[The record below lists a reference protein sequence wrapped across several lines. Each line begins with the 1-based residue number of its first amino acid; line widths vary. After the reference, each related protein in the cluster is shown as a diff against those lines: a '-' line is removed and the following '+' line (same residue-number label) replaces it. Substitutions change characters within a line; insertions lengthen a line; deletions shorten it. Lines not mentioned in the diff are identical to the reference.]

1 MDDRLPAKM
10 IIFVLSISLLSLAS
24 GQKMIVAHAPQYVT
38 FQEQGKPLPTSDVSK
53 MISHTLGMPTKSDM
67 TWHGMQHGSV
77 FKRPKANVLVTVL
90 TVEGQPG
97 PMVTSKA
104 EFPVELD
111 NAGVDISELMSSLNG
126 NFMGKTPL
134 TVDTGLDNSI
144 FDVRSGFDV
153 FKRIP
158 NTLRRMSDRLM
169 DGDSVAQQHTVG
181 TLNSSINTDLSL
193 MGELQVI
200 QDVINTV
207 KSDESFKSSGT
218 PDIFSFTISGLQG
231 LAQEHG
237 QDSSQVADAGNL
249 ISSFLNKMT
258 EQFITLYK
266 DNVVVE
272 ILLVTPP
279 TGYVRKVRALQQ
291 ATTPKP
297 AVPIIRNETNSKV
310 APDYDENYPVMFN
323 IVLWLMIF
331 LAVSMLAVSYGI
343 WNIDPGR
350 DSIIY
355 RMTTTR
361 LKKD

>member
-104 EFPVELD
+104 EFPVEL
-111 NAGVDISELMSSLNG
+111 
-126 NFMGKTPL
+126 
-134 TVDTGLDNSI
+134 I

-193 MGELQVI
+193 MGELQ
-200 QDVINTV
+200 
-207 KSDESFKSSGT
+207 
-218 PDIFSFTISGLQG
+218 
-231 LAQEHG
+231 
-237 QDSSQVADAGNL
+237 
-249 ISSFLNKMT
+249 MT